1 LLHAPLAFA
10 APPAG
15 SDAAEEE
22 ERSHW
27 LQQLDVQAGSAE
39 ADLKLRELDLRDGV
53 KVSLLPYHLRAD
65 RIHLSLGRFGVRV
78 TGDGVLTF
86 CACDDPPVAIG
97 FSGGWAGPPDELIVE
112 NPTLRVFGLPVF
124 WLPYLWLRTPR
135 KVGLTTPEVS
145 FRGAD
150 GLFLGQGVHVP
161 LGAGLEASVGAYT
174 AGGCAT
180 TVDFVTERTATLIRF
195 DARRGR
201 DVGDKDV
208 PSGIGL
214 ALDAHGEIG
223 APRVGVRW
231 DVDAIR
237 GARGL
242 RTTLD
247 LDALARPWDRGA
259 AEVQLGPAKIGV
271 EAIDP
276 RGGDLDAI
284 AYARPWVGIG
294 GALPVDS
301 IGGIDAFASFGPRW
315 IAGRGAE
322 SIGDATLATALGGP
336 LGIATWTTSLRL
348 DGRAARASVDDG
360 AYSGGRMGAIV
371 GEARVELS
379 LPLAREIA
387 IGRAAGG
394 PPVLHV
400 IEPLIRGTV
409 TSARTRGDLRALE
422 GFIAAPAF
430 SGLATDAA
438 LVAVGTR
445 TALGALSGGIAP
457 GRDPWM
463 GKLVGEVSVGALAVS
478 STAGDRR
485 DGSAAL
491 SLSYT
496 TRSADGG
503 LFAVGLDGAATRA
516 IDDRDRTIGWLGL
529 GRTRWE
535 YSREGFGIE
544 LRGAL
549 RSEIPVLAA
558 WALFGADL
566 APRLTTAT
574 GLDSK
579 GATVGVGAGLPVFAG
594 IRLAGGVDLFGEEAR
609 DLVRSSGRLLEA
621 RGTLRYK
628 HPCGCFRM
636 AIRGGHVIGR
646 EGLDVFASFELAHDT
661 TVSPRDF

>member
-1 LLHAPLAFA
+1 MLRWFCGASLLLMPSSALA
-10 APPAG
+10 APV
-15 SDAAEEE
+15 EEE
-22 ERSHW
+22 DRSRW
-27 LQQLDVQAGSAE
+27 LRQLDVQAGSAE
-39 ADLKLRELDLRDGV
+39 ADLKLRELDLREGV
-53 KVSLLPYHLRAD
+53 KVTLLPYHLRAH

-78 TGDGVLTF
+78 SGDGVLTF
-86 CACDDPPVAIG
+86 CPCDDPPVAIG
-97 FSGGWAGPPDELIVE
+97 FTGGWAGPPDELIVE
-112 NPTLRVFGLPVF
+112 NPTLRVLGVPIF

-135 KVGLTTPEVS
+135 KIGLTTPEVS

-161 LGAGLEASVGAYT
+161 IGAGLEASVGAYT
-174 AGGCAT
+174 AGGFASSI
-180 TVDFVTERTATLIRF
+180 DFVTEKTATLIRF

-214 ALDAHGEIG
+214 ALDAHGE
-223 APRVGVRW
+223 ASVLRW

-247 LDALARPWDRGA
+247 LDALARPFDRGA
-259 AEVQLGPAKIGV
+259 AEVHVGPAKIGLEV
-271 EAIDP
+271 FSP
-276 RGGDLDAI
+276 RGSDLDAVG
-284 AYARPWVGIG
+284 YAHPWVGLG

-301 IGGIDAFASFGPRW
+301 IGGVDGWATFGPRW

-322 SIGDATLATALGGP
+322 SIGDATLAAALGGP
-336 LGIATWTTSLRL
+336 LGIATWSASTRV
-348 DGRAARASVDDG
+348 DGRIARTSVDDN
-360 AYSGGRMGAIV
+360 AFSGDRGGAIV
-371 GEARVELS
+371 GEARLELS

-387 IGRAAGG
+387 IERAAGG

-400 IEPLIRGTV
+400 IEPLVRGSV
-409 TSARTRGDLRALE
+409 VGARSSGDLRALE
-422 GFIAAPAF
+422 GFVAAPAF
-430 SGLATDAA
+430 AGVSTNAA

-445 TALGALSGGIAP
+445 TALGALAGGIAP

-463 GKLVGEVSVGALAVS
+463 GRLTGELSIGALAFD
-478 STAGDRR
+478 THR
-485 DGSAAL
+485 DGSLAGSFAF
-491 SLSYT
+491 S
-496 TRSADGG
+496 TRHADGG
-503 LFAVGLDGAATRA
+503 LASIALDGAATRP
-516 IDDRDRTIGWLGL
+516 IDGRDPTIGWLAL
-529 GRTRWE
+529 ARTRWE
-535 YSREGFGIE
+535 WSRDGFGIE

-549 RSEIPVLAA
+549 RSEVPVLAG

-579 GATVGVGAGLPVFAG
+579 GATVGVGSGLPVFAG
-594 IRLAGGVDLFGEEAR
+594 IRLAGGVDVFGENAS
-609 DLVRSSGRLLEA
+609 DLGRSSGRLLEA

-636 AIRGGHVIGR
+636 AVRGGHVIGR
-646 EGLDVFASFELAHDT
+646 EGIDVFASFELAHDT
-661 TVSPRDF
+661 TIEPRDF